1 MYQSDM
7 RSLRVNDVMS
17 SPVVT
22 SKDDA
27 TINEIAQKLRKHNIG
42 SVVIINKAREPIGIV
57 TERDIIRRVLA
68 EKKNPSSTMAKDVMS
83 APIESVTVG
92 VTLEDTAKLMVE
104 KRIKKL
110 CVVDAEG
117 KTIGVITEGDI
128 VKNASYLIDVLK
140 EIIAAGYSA
149 EE

>member
-1 MYQSDM
+1 MYESSV
-7 RSLRVNDVMS
+7 RSLRVNDVMN

-22 SKDDA
+22 SNDNT

-42 SVVIINKAREPIGIV
+42 SVVVINNAKKPIGIV

-68 EKKNPSSTMAKDVMS
+68 EKKDPRSIMAKDVMT
-83 APIESVTVG
+83 APIVSVPTG
-92 VTLEDTAKLMVE
+92 ASLEDAAKLMVQ

-110 CVVDAEG
+110 CVIDGKG

-149 EE
+149 EQ